1 MSFSILGI
9 KKGLSLD
16 QYSMAV
22 FLWASA
28 FSLFLFMNRVVGRKE
43 RRVWLVDCQN

>member
-1 MSFSILGI
+1 MTVIDINIQWQF
-9 KKGLSLD
+9 
-16 QYSMAV
+16 